1 MENETQFKA
10 LLDEQYEWP
19 AQYIFKFIVP
29 KSSVS
34 VAKNLLE
41 TFIVSEKESKTG
53 KYISLTATKVMEASE
68 DILEVYKHMSH
79 IDGVV
84 SL

>member
-1 MENETQFKA
+1 MKNNTQFKA

-29 KSSVS
+29 KASISI
-34 VAKNLLE
+34 AKNVLL
-41 TFIVSEKESKTG
+41 TFNLTEKDSKTG
-53 KYISLTATKVMEASE
+53 KYISLSATKVMESSDE
-68 DILEVYKHMSH
+68 ILDIYKKMA
-79 IDGVV
+79 IVDGII